1 MVTITKKKKAAV
13 SILIS
18 GKADF
23 QEKQT
28 SEQEILSL
36 LKSNITYWWKHEE
49 WMYANQKIL
58 GVQAI
63 TGWKAEHAKKLNHIT
78 NIWNNLSEASA
89 MGVTD
94 LNYFG
99 S

>member
-1 MVTITKKKKAAV
+1 MITNQKKAAV

-36 LKSNITYWWKHEE
+36 LKSNITYW
-49 WMYANQKIL
+49 
-58 GVQAI
+58 
-63 TGWKAEHAKKLNHIT
+63 
-78 NIWNNLSEASA
+78 
-89 MGVTD
+89 
-94 LNYFG
+94 
-99 S
+99 